1 MNTTNNQRD
10 KSCVLRTNLME
21 EEIKNDDGFKYL
33 RANLTENKYIPIL
46 TKAFYFN
53 SNGDYLSAII
63 YGTLCLWM
71 YQIQSNGQGN
81 AGIISSL
88 TELIEKSKLSYKKQ
102 LQKQSEQGEDSDTPK
117 FKIANTRDLTNETGD
132 PLRFDKIVGMRS
144 EKDAVLSKFIYPN
157 RFPFLFPKEK
167 NNMLFYGPPGT
178 GKTYLAKSSAVEFD
192 SLYRDLKVFF
202 ISSSASELRSKWEGG
217 TEKNIAELFTYA
229 QKLAND
235 YVSGSS
241 IEGVEATNRR
251 EKCKVIIFLD
261 EVEILA
267 ADRTKSPEN
276 SRSVTTLLQQM
287 DGFSSGDRKDV
298 MVLAATNLPWNLD
311 DAFLRRFSAK
321 ILIDLPDYSAR
332 VILIVKSI
340 IDKFKKYPVEMKFR
354 LCNAKFVGISDRNTN
369 NKQVKDFDEYYNTF
383 YNMYSEFTI
392 KTYFS
397 QYFNEYKEYEK
408 TLSEEEQKVYRSYVK
423 DLDSNKRQII
433 INELQFL
440 NTYFIS
446 SKIDRNTYNSYNE
459 SYNDLIKNIRDRDDF
474 EDINMSNVF
483 NQYIKFMTIEYFD
496 VQEPSE
502 DLLKLV
508 SYINYLSEVTG
519 PCPMAKI
526 YNLNA
531 LFQNKT
537 SKYALSS
544 FGYSNSDLTELINE
558 FYGLMASNIIKSGFV
573 EQRGRDKVIC
583 DTLCR
588 CGGNVPQSGVCG
600 KCWKKSEGTEVNE
613 VKYINQE
620 NAASNMFLDENDND
634 IYVSFNEEFFVSALR
649 NFATTT
655 GKNTVMCNLWE
666 YSSTSREPNSEKM
679 CDELMRKWELVDYK

>member
-1 MNTTNNQRD
+1 
-10 KSCVLRTNLME
+10 
-21 EEIKNDDGFKYL
+21 
-33 RANLTENKYIPIL
+33 
-46 TKAFYFN
+46 
-53 SNGDYLSAII
+53 
-63 YGTLCLWM
+63 
-71 YQIQSNGQGN
+71 
-81 AGIISSL
+81 
-88 TELIEKSKLSYKKQ
+88 
-102 LQKQSEQGEDSDTPK
+102 
-117 FKIANTRDLTNETGD
+117 
-132 PLRFDKIVGMRS
+132 
-144 EKDAVLSKFIYPN
+144 
-157 RFPFLFPKEK
+157 
-167 NNMLFYGPPGT
+167 
-178 GKTYLAKSSAVEFD
+178 
-192 SLYRDLKVFF
+192 
-202 ISSSASELRSKWEGG
+202 
-217 TEKNIAELFTYA
+217 
-229 QKLAND
+229 
-235 YVSGSS
+235 
-241 IEGVEATNRR
+241 
-251 EKCKVIIFLD
+251 
-261 EVEILA
+261 VEILA

-340 IDKFKKYPVEMKFR
+340 IDKFKKYPSEMKFR

-383 YNMYSEFTI
+383 CSTDSFTI
-392 KTYFS
+392 ETYFS
-397 QYFNEYKEYEK
+397 QYFNNEYKQY
-408 TLSEEEQKVYRSYVK
+408 LGSLNEEEQKVYKSYIK
-423 DLDSNKRQII
+423 DLNNNKRQIV

-446 SKIDRNTYNSYNE
+446 SKIDRNRYAEYIKSYN
-459 SYNDLIKNIRDRDDF
+459 NLIKNIRDDNFKNIDMGSVFR
-474 EDINMSNVF
+474 EYINL
-483 NQYIKFMTIEYFD
+483 MTIEYFD

-508 SYINYLSEVTG
+508 SYINYLAEVTG

-573 EQRGRDKVIC
+573 EQMGRDKVIC

-620 NAASNMFLDENDND
+620 NASSNMFLDENNND

-679 CDELMRKWELVDYK
+679 CDELMRKWNLVDYK